1 MVHAHKT
8 SSAARHGQDAMVW
21 RSSPASG
28 FTAPLFDIFRTW
40 ELGSRLTTLN
50 LVLRVSSAQLQ
61 QHGESAL
68 GRVYIG
74 HFDLSGGH
82 AGL

>member
-1 MVHAHKT
+1 MLTRLRQRRGTGRMRWSGALL
-8 SSAARHGQDAMVW
+8 R
-21 RSSPASG
+21 ASG